1 MRFAEL
7 GAKRFVAAGAVA
19 AEVPA
24 VVLASVAIAAIASVA
39 RPSHFEPGPEPG
51 LELGSAARLA
61 VEAILAAATLA
72 AVGPRPIVGPLAAVA
87 QDKG

>member
-39 RPSHFEPGPEPG
+39 RPSHFEPG